1 MADVGSLGEYKVVVT
16 ADYSQ
21 LQSQFKAMMDLV
33 TNTTKAMT
41 DTLNNST
48 KAMGQIMSTNIKAMI
63 DSMNS
68 AFSGADTAIKDFGQT
83 AENAAKNVQLASQ
96 KIKNSGD
103 GFKNYTKQIREAKA
117 EMEKAFQKADE
128 LQTRYNLINNDSVHG
143 RADLAYLKESKLAD
157 TARDLKEAK
166 AEAERLRIQYD
177 RLVEAQKRFKEYAG
191 QTQTAQKEQIREAV
205 AGANAQIKALD
216 RQAKANSQMLQGQMR
231 SAQQVQEA
239 ERRVDRQREQNAT
252 RQQQRIAHLQTQY
265 RVAYEEVNKY
275 LQSHTKMSEAVFV
288 RLQGRLTA
296 IGNEIR
302 SLGAMPTISNPLEGM
317 NFDQYAGQFSRLA
330 DAAKSLKHHMTWM
343 ASAVAIGGIVGLPVI
358 ISNATK
364 EFEALNTKIMQNLEL
379 ADQYRGNHAAL
390 TADVQKLGQ
399 VAQNYAKGFG
409 MSVNEVQEAMQ
420 VISRRFKDVN
430 TATYLTG
437 IALKMSRLDFVDTG
451 KSARDLESVLLQ
463 FGMGAKEAGHF
474 LNDFSVLLH
483 TARINGTE
491 MLDALERSG
500 SAFRALNMNVSEAM
514 AAIATLSTA
523 TGLTGSTIGMTFKSI
538 ATNLDTKK
546 GRQALEAL
554 NIKLYEY
561 DDTGKKVVRN
571 GAQVIMELQDAFKN
585 LNEEGQ
591 RNLAYLIAGGKYQA
605 NAAMALL
612 RDTGGNFKKF
622 LEDMKKLSSDEMTNS
637 LLEKSLDTYATGIER
652 LKASFTVLPIIVN
665 TNTTTEVICVFHFS
679 FL

>member
-1 MADVGSLGEYKVVVT
+1 
-16 ADYSQ
+16 
-21 LQSQFKAMMDLV
+21 
-33 TNTTKAMT
+33 
-41 DTLNNST
+41 
-48 KAMGQIMSTNIKAMI
+48 
-63 DSMNS
+63 
-68 AFSGADTAIKDFGQT
+68 
-83 AENAAKNVQLASQ
+83 
-96 KIKNSGD
+96 
-103 GFKNYTKQIREAKA
+103 
-117 EMEKAFQKADE
+117 
-128 LQTRYNLINNDSVHG
+128 
-143 RADLAYLKESKLAD
+143 
-157 TARDLKEAK
+157 
-166 AEAERLRIQYD
+166 
-177 RLVEAQKRFKEYAG
+177 
-191 QTQTAQKEQIREAV
+191 
-205 AGANAQIKALD
+205 
-216 RQAKANSQMLQGQMR
+216 
-231 SAQQVQEA
+231 
-239 ERRVDRQREQNAT
+239 
-252 RQQQRIAHLQTQY
+252 
-265 RVAYEEVNKY
+265 VNKY
-275 LQSHTKMSEAVFV
+275 LQSHVKMSEAVFI

-317 NFDQYAGQFSRLA
+317 NFDQYAGQFSRLT
-330 DAAKSLKHHMTWM
+330 DAVKSLKHHMTWM
-343 ASAVAIGGIVGLPVI
+343 ASAVAIGGIVGLPVV

-546 GRQALEAL
+546 ARQALDAL
-554 NIKLYEY
+554 NIKLYEF

-622 LEDMKKLSSDEMTNS
+622 LEDMKKLSSGTMTNS
-637 LLEKSLDTYATGIER
+637 FLE
-652 LKASFTVLPIIVN
+652 
-665 TNTTTEVICVFHFS
+665 
-679 FL
+679 